1 MIFQPLCDLK
11 PPGGRASA
19 PLRNQELV
27 SRRTHPTVDGPPTIG
42 CRDPPA
48 VHQILP
54 LVVRTEPGETVGL
67 PAAPYAR
74 GCPRAAPCPCTDT
87 AWGFPSAFGPLGRK
101 YSRTER
107 IPRRRQSWPGRPAL
121 APPIR
126 GGCCIGIWLTASGLG
141 RSRLCESRPSKLA
154 AMPR

>member
-74 GCPRAAPCPCTDT
+74 GCPR
-87 AWGFPSAFGPLGRK
+87 
-101 YSRTER
+101 
-107 IPRRRQSWPGRPAL
+107 
-121 APPIR
+121 
-126 GGCCIGIWLTASGLG
+126 GGYPEWIGDFVQGLRMKKG
-141 RSRLCESRPSKLA
+141 VQQT
-154 AMPR
+154 